1 MNLGRKGG
9 LEYISGFVSKEAH
22 EPCSG
27 KQTVPWTLRTHRKI
41 TIDSTSLSSSNRKV
55 LDVLWSRRYLT
66 RITGHLS
73 LVAILDFDK
82 QEISEYKIEKERY
95 LQLIPNIDD
104 QIQAKSTDL
113 VNKWHYDYTENT
125 IMYESQL
132 DDYNPA

>member
-27 KQTVPWTLRTHRKI
+27 KQIVPWTLRTHRKI

-55 LDVLWSRRYLT
+55 LDVLWSRQYLT
-66 RITGHLS
+66 YLT
-73 LVAILDFDK
+73 K